1 MRPINEHYYPTN
13 ETDMRFEA
21 LQMLRATQA
30 SLTELNFLE
39 VISLMRTE
47 NPLKK
52 DVLKFEEDL
61 NDLTNRI
68 GAFIQKAKNDVEY
81 QPSPEEIDA
90 EADEPEEKEDEPEE
104 KEEKEPKE
112 EPKDNQKQKDMKAAG
127 NSDKSDKKKS
137 DKKEKP
143 VKEQFF
149 DSSASTV

>member
-39 VISLMRTE
+39 VISLMRAE

-90 EADEPEEKEDEPEE
+90 EADEPEEKEEE
-104 KEEKEPKE
+104 EPKE

>member
-1 MRPINEHYYPTN
+1 MMTKKQNLEVK
-13 ETDMRFEA
+13 
-21 LQMLRATQA
+21 
-30 SLTELNFLE
+30 SLTDEVIEGSFWGGFSNFL
-39 VISLMRTE
+39 
-47 NPLKK
+47 
-52 DVLKFEEDL
+52 
-61 NDLTNRI
+61 NRI

-112 EPKDNQKQKDMKAAG
+112 EPKDNQKQKDWKAAG
-127 NSDKSDKKKS
+127 NSDKSDKKKD